1 MEMPSGICQVLIN
14 CVTNNLLHIMNK
26 NFSFYSKFF
35 VIFQT
40 VLILLMGLGVSVYF
54 GYVVYDN
61 EKAALINRV
70 YNISKT
76 LDSDRIV
83 LLHGDTT
90 DLESSDYNYLKKKL
104 VDLRTVNTDAR
115 FLYILGYRR
124 DISKLFFYVDSESP
138 DSVDT
143 YSPPGE
149 VYEDSTK
156 EEIDNFL
163 KGVAFAENPYTD
175 AWGRWVSAS
184 APVFSSDTGLP
195 IAMVGIDIGASKLIK
210 DIIFVASFPF
220 IISIILSI
228 LFYAFHKMRLREKM
242 NELNNVKLEFS
253 SFMSHEIRGFV
264 TKVKGGLRALVH
276 EDFGIL
282 TPDQSSYVKDIMVQS
297 DEFAELVEEFLDV
310 GHLEQ
315 DTEMSL
321 SIGDYNLL
329 DILKSVVAD
338 VGEALHRK
346 EISIIYEGN
355 MPEKVYCPCD
365 NNKIGRVFS
374 NIILN
379 AAKYSP
385 DKSSI
390 RIGYIDAN
398 TTHTIYIK
406 DSGIGIPDSQKE
418 NMFKKFFRA
427 NNARDIHT
435 SGTGLGLYFSKL
447 IVEKHRG
454 KIWYESVEGN
464 GTTFFISLP
473 KE

>member
-1 MEMPSGICQVLIN
+1 M
-14 CVTNNLLHIMNK
+14 TK
-26 NFSFYSKFF
+26 KFSFYSKFF
-35 VIFQT
+35 VTVQT
-40 VLILLMGLGVSVYF
+40 VLVLLIGGGLSWYF
-54 GYVVYDN
+54 GHVVYEN

-70 YNISKT
+70 ENIAKT
-76 LDSDRIV
+76 LDSNIISE
-83 LLHGDTT
+83 LNGDVS
-90 DLESSDYNYLKKKL
+90 DLTNPNYIYLKKKL
-104 VDLRTVNTDAR
+104 VDLRAVNTDAR
-115 FLYILGYRR
+115 FLYILGYKANVQ
-124 DISKLFFYVDSESP
+124 KLFFYVDSESP
-138 DSVDT
+138 ESVDT
-143 YSPPGE
+143 YSQPGDL
-149 VYEDSTK
+149 YEDTTK
-156 EEIDNFL
+156 VEIDNFL
-163 KGVAFAENPYTD
+163 QGVSFAEDPYTD

-184 APVFSSDTGLP
+184 APIISDITGLP
-195 IAMVGIDIGASKLIK
+195 VAMVGIDVDASKLIN
-210 DIIFVASFPF
+210 DILFVSGFPF
-220 IISIILSI
+220 VVAIILAI
-228 LFYAFHKMRLREKM
+228 LLFVFHRVRAKERM
-242 NELNNVKLEFS
+242 NELNNVKLEFT

-282 TPDQSSYVKDIMVQS
+282 TPDQSSYVKDLIVQS

-321 SIGDYNLL
+321 SIGDYNLV
-329 DILKSVVAD
+329 DVLKSVVAD

-346 EISIIYEGN
+346 NISVIYEGN

-379 AAKYSP
+379 AAKYSAEH
-385 DKSSI
+385 SSI
-390 RIGYIDAN
+390 RVGYIDAN
-398 TTHTIYIK
+398 TSHTIYVK
-406 DSGIGIPDSQKE
+406 DSGIGIPESQRD

-427 NNARDIHT
+427 NNARESH
-435 SGTGLGLYFSKL
+435 SGGTGLGLYFSKL

-454 KIWYESVEGN
+454 RIWFESVEGK

>member
-1 MEMPSGICQVLIN
+1 M
-14 CVTNNLLHIMNK
+14 NNK
-26 NFSFYSKFF
+26 PTVFKKFF
-35 VIFQT
+35 AFFQT
-40 VLILLMGLGVSVYF
+40 LVILILGLGVSWYF
-54 GYVVYDN
+54 GFVVYEN
-61 EKAALINRV
+61 EKETLINRV
-70 YNISKT
+70 YNVAKT
-76 LDSDRIV
+76 LDASTV
-83 LLHGDTT
+83 GSLAGDET
-90 DLESSDYNYLKKKL
+90 DLYNTNYNYLKRKL
-104 VDLRTVNTDAR
+104 VDLKSINKDAK
-115 FLYILGYRR
+115 FLYILGYNSKV
-124 DISKLFFYVDSESP
+124 DKLFFYVDSESP
-138 DSVDT
+138 ESVQT

-149 VYEDSTK
+149 VYEESTRL
-156 EEIDNFL
+156 EIDNL
-163 KGVAFAENPYTD
+163 LNGVAFAEDPYTD
-175 AWGRWVSAS
+175 SWGRWVSAY
-184 APVFSSDTGLP
+184 APIYSVETGLP
-195 IAMVGIDIGASKLIK
+195 IAAVGIDVEAGGLIK
-210 DIIFVASFPF
+210 NIVLISAFPF
-220 IISIILSI
+220 VISIVLSV
-228 LFYAFHKMRLREKM
+228 LLYFFHKMRMRDRI

-282 TPDQSSYVKDIMVQS
+282 TEDQSSYIKDMMLQG
-297 DEFAELVEEFLDV
+297 DEFAELIEEFLDV

-321 SIGDYNLL
+321 SMGDYNLL
-329 DILKSVVAD
+329 DIIKGVISD

-346 EISIIYEGN
+346 EISIVYEGN
-355 MPEKVYCPCD
+355 IPEKIYCPCD

-385 DKSSI
+385 EKSSV

-406 DSGIGIPDSQKE
+406 DSGIGIPDSQRE
-418 NMFKKFFRA
+418 DMFKKFFRA
-427 NNARDIHT
+427 NNARNIHS

-454 KIWYESVEGN
+454 KIWFESTEGN

>member
-1 MEMPSGICQVLIN
+1 MYE
-14 CVTNNLLHIMNK
+14 
-26 NFSFYSKFF
+26 
-35 VIFQT
+35 
-40 VLILLMGLGVSVYF
+40 
-54 GYVVYDN
+54 N
-61 EKAALINRV
+61 EKNALINRV
-70 YNISKT
+70 DNIART
-76 LDSDRIV
+76 LDSDMLTSLQGNESD
-83 LLHGDTT
+83 LLNPN
-90 DLESSDYNYLKKKL
+90 YIYLKKKL
-104 VDLRTVNTDAR
+104 VDLRSVNEDSR
-115 FLYILGYRR
+115 FLYILGYRQ
-124 DISKLFFYVDSESP
+124 DVEKLFFYVDSESP
-138 DSVDT
+138 ESRDT

-149 VYEDSTK
+149 LYEQTTK
-156 EEIDNFL
+156 NEIDNFL
-163 KGVAFAENPYTD
+163 RGVSFAEDPYTD

-184 APVFSSDTGLP
+184 APIISVKTGLP
-195 IAMVGIDIGASKLIK
+195 VAMVGIDIDATKLIK
-210 DIIFVASFPF
+210 DIILVSLFPF
-220 IISIILSI
+220 VVAVVLAML
-228 LFYAFHKMRLREKM
+228 LFVFHKMRVREKL
-242 NELNNVKLEFS
+242 NELNNVKLEFT

-264 TKVKGGLRALVH
+264 TKMKGGLRALVH

-282 TPDQSSYVKDIMVQS
+282 TADQSSYVKDLMMQS

-329 DILKSVVAD
+329 DIIKSVVAD

-346 EISIIYEGN
+346 EIAVVYEGN
-355 MPEKVYCPCD
+355 VPDKVYCPCD

-379 AAKYSP
+379 AAKYSGE
-385 DKSSI
+385 KSSI

-398 TTHTIYIK
+398 TSHTIYIK
-406 DSGIGIPDSQKE
+406 DSGIGVPESQRE

-427 NNARDIHT
+427 NNARDAHS

-454 KIWYESVEGN
+454 KIWYESMEGK
-464 GTTFFISLP
+464 GATFFISLP

>member
-1 MEMPSGICQVLIN
+1 M
-14 CVTNNLLHIMNK
+14 NNR
-26 NFSFYSKFF
+26 FSFYSKSF

-40 VLILLMGLGVSVYF
+40 VVILILGAVISWYF
-54 GYVVYDN
+54 GHIVYEN
-61 EKAALINRV
+61 EKNALINRV
-70 YNISKT
+70 DNIART
-76 LDSDRIV
+76 LDSDMLTSLQGNESD
-83 LLHGDTT
+83 LLNPN
-90 DLESSDYNYLKKKL
+90 YIYLKKKL
-104 VDLRTVNTDAR
+104 VDLRSVNEDSR
-115 FLYILGYRR
+115 FLYILGYRQ
-124 DISKLFFYVDSESP
+124 DVEKLFFYVDSESP
-138 DSVDT
+138 ESRDT

-149 VYEDSTK
+149 LYEQTTK
-156 EEIDNFL
+156 NEIDNFL
-163 KGVAFAENPYTD
+163 RGVSFAEDPYTD

-184 APVFSSDTGLP
+184 APIISVKTGLP
-195 IAMVGIDIGASKLIK
+195 VAMVGIDIDATKLIK
-210 DIIFVASFPF
+210 DIILVSLFPF
-220 IISIILSI
+220 VVAVVLAML
-228 LFYAFHKMRLREKM
+228 LFVFHKMRVREKL
-242 NELNNVKLEFS
+242 NELNNVKLEFT

-264 TKVKGGLRALVH
+264 TKMKGGLRALVH

-282 TPDQSSYVKDIMVQS
+282 TADQSSYVKDLMMQS

-329 DILKSVVAD
+329 DIIKSVVAD

-346 EISIIYEGN
+346 EIAVVYEGN
-355 MPEKVYCPCD
+355 VPDKVYCPCD

-379 AAKYSP
+379 AAKYSGE
-385 DKSSI
+385 KSSI

-398 TTHTIYIK
+398 TSHTIYIK
-406 DSGIGIPDSQKE
+406 DSGIGVPESQRE

-427 NNARDIHT
+427 NNARDAHS

-454 KIWYESVEGN
+454 KIWYESMEGK
-464 GTTFFISLP
+464 GATFFISLP

>member
-1 MEMPSGICQVLIN
+1 
-14 CVTNNLLHIMNK
+14 
-26 NFSFYSKFF
+26 
-35 VIFQT
+35 
-40 VLILLMGLGVSVYF
+40 MGLGVSWYF
-54 GYVVYDN
+54 GYIVYQN
-61 EKAALINRV
+61 EKSALINRV
-70 YNISKT
+70 YNIAKT
-76 LDSDRIV
+76 LDPSVITR
-83 LLHGDTT
+83 LKGDIT
-90 DLESSDYNYLKKKL
+90 DLQNPDYVYLKKKL
-104 VDLRTVNTDAR
+104 VDLRSVNDDAR
-115 FLYILGYRR
+115 FLYIFGYRR
-124 DISKLFFYVDSESP
+124 DIDKLFFYVDSESP
-138 DSVDT
+138 ESLDT

-149 VYEDSTK
+149 VYTESTK
-156 EEIDNFL
+156 EEIDSFL
-163 KGVAFAENPYTD
+163 KGDAFSENPYTD

-184 APVFSSDTGLP
+184 APITSPDTGLT
-195 IAMVGIDIGASKLIK
+195 IATVGIDVDASKFIK
-210 DIIFVASFPF
+210 DIVFVAMFPF
-220 IISIILSI
+220 IISIFLAAL
-228 LFYAFHKMRLREKM
+228 LFAFHKMRMKEKL
-242 NELNNVKLEFS
+242 NELNNVKLEFT

-264 TKVKGGLRALVH
+264 TKIKGGLRALVH

-282 TPDQSSYVKDIMVQS
+282 TADQSSYVKDIMLQS

-346 EISIIYEGN
+346 EIGIVYEGN

-379 AAKYSP
+379 AAKYSGE
-385 DKSSI
+385 KSSI

-406 DSGIGIPDSQKE
+406 DSGIGIPDSEKDK
-418 NMFKKFFRA
+418 MFKKFFRA
-427 NNARDIHT
+427 TNARDIHS
-435 SGTGLGLYFSKL
+435 SGTGLGLYFSRL

-454 KIWYESVEGN
+454 RIWYESVEGN